1 VGRPALNLYTT
12 NERITYQYMSITFLN
27 IKSKGITKTVARH
40 TKQDGQSNKEYRDFL
55 KEQVVEYR
63 NEGLD
68 VFKSPRSGDGEFNE

>member
-1 VGRPALNLYTT
+1 
-12 NERITYQYMSITFLN
+12 MSITFLN

-40 TKQDGQSNKEYRDFL
+40 SKQDGQSNKDFRDFI

-68 VFKSPRSGDGEFNE
+68 VFKSQRSGVDYIND